1 MNDDELLARL
11 KSADPARTRLAPPPD
26 IDRLVEATLHTDTAL
41 QSATAAVAAT
51 TAGWGRRHLVGL
63 AAAGALLVL
72 GGGVA
77 GGIMANNG
85 EGNGRS
91 AATSTSAPTGA
102 LRLTAAGGSAKCME
116 PSPET
121 LGTYPILFAG
131 TVTSVKDATVT
142 FHVDEWFK
150 GGGAETVVLVA
161 DTTVPETLTFSE
173 GEHYIVGAKDGVV
186 PPCGANGAS
195 PETIAKFRQAFAK

>member
-26 IDRLVEATLHTDTAL
+26 IDRLVEATLNTDTAL

-63 AAAGALLVL
+63 AAAGVLLVL

-77 GGIMANNG
+77 GGIMANSG
-85 EGNGRS
+85 DGNGRS
-91 AATSTSAPTGA
+91 AATSTSAPAGT
-102 LRLTAAGGSAKCME
+102 LRLTARGGSAKCVE

-121 LGTYPILFAG
+121 LGAYPILFAG

-142 FHVDEWFK
+142 FHADEWFK
-150 GGGAETVVLVA
+150 GGGAKTVVLVA
-161 DTTVPETLTFSE
+161 DTRVPETLTFSE

-195 PETIAKFRQAFAK
+195 PETIAKFRQAFGK